1 MGAITSHW
9 VAPAAPTEQPEP
21 LVAEEPAKP
30 RRGRKPKASAAPTI
44 DPVTG
49 VISESPRA
57 KAAKTKAP
65 KAKKAKDASKQ
76 SEFLA
81 LPSWMKRRE
90 KAADSFRPVS
100 SVFIEQDIGKEAH
113 IQRAMPLFLTLRNQD
128 GEALVTAMLPPRGQ
142 AGGSCIIV
150 GPGNADPYPDHG
162 DAIRALGEH
171 FGLTLDRAT
180 CFPYRR

>member
-1 MGAITSHW
+1 MEY
-9 VAPAAPTEQPEP
+9 VCDAPNDRTWFRLVSEAEA
-21 LVAEEPAKP
+21 VAESLDMRHAVEKHY
-30 RRGRKPKASAAPTI
+30 RR
-44 DPVTG
+44 
-49 VISESPRA
+49 E
-57 KAAKTKAP
+57 
-65 KAKKAKDASKQ
+65 
-76 SEFLA
+76 
-81 LPSWMKRRE
+81 RE
-90 KAADSFRPVS
+90 KATDSFRPVS

-128 GEALVTAMLPPRGQ
+128 GEALVTAMLPSRGQ

-162 DAIRALGEH
+162 DAIRALAEH